1 MNNELYGHFELP
13 LFGKHMILNALSAII
28 VCNYYGI
35 NKEEIIKYMKT
46 FTGAKRRFKERIYG
60 DIVVI
65 DDYAHHP
72 TEIKVTLEAAR
83 QKYPNKKI
91 IAIHLPNT
99 YSRTQALLPEF
110 IDALKIAD
118 KTYVMD
124 IYSDREKEED
134 YPGVSSDNIIKEIP
148 NAEKVSV
155 KTIDKLLKYKD
166 AVMCFMSCGNIYI
179 ILEEYENKLKERQKV
194 IN

>member
-1 MNNELYGHFELP
+1 
-13 LFGKHMILNALSAII
+13 
-28 VCNYYGI
+28 
-35 NKEEIIKYMKT
+35 MKT